1 MIREPIWKA
10 VWRVN
15 RIVPLCLVGLVGINI
30 ILFAFL
36 TYRLEGQASAIQ
48 TEFIRLQAEE
58 RRTQSGREDSES
70 PVVIYTRGVADL
82 QKFRQAIPAKSE
94 LSGLVDELFSLA
106 NRAGLKINSVQYDAK
121 NDPKQELLLY
131 KIKYQVTGTY
141 KQIKKMVHMI
151 EQSGRL
157 ITIDELSLDSAKKG
171 KSVSLSLALETFF
184 RTDQT

>member
-15 RIVPLCLVGLVGINI
+15 RIIPLGLVGLIVVNVL
-30 ILFAFL
+30 LFAFL
-36 TYRLEGQASAIQ
+36 TYRLEVQASTIQ

-94 LSGLVDELFSLA
+94 LSGLVAELFSLA
-106 NRAGLKINSVQYDAK
+106 SHAGLKINSVQYDSTT
-121 NDPKQELLLY
+121 DQEHELLHY
-131 KIKYQVTGTY
+131 KINYQVTGTY

-157 ITIDELSLDSAKKG
+157 ITIDKLSLDSAKKG
-171 KSVSLSLALETFF
+171 KSVSLSLTLETFF
-184 RTDQT
+184 RTDQV